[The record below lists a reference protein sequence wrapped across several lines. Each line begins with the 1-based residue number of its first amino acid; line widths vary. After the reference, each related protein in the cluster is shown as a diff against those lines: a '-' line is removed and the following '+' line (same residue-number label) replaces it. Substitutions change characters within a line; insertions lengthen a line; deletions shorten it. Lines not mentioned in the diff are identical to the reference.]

1 MKNNFPPVEEQIAR
15 LKEVVEPV
23 EIIDEDLLAARLVK
37 SRNEN
42 KPLRIKQGFDASAP
56 DLHLGHAV
64 SLWKLRTFQDL
75 GHKVIF
81 LIGDFTG
88 MVGDPSG
95 RSKTRPR
102 LTREEVEAYA
112 QTYREQVF
120 RILDPD
126 MTELRFNSEW
136 HAKRDIYR
144 FLELAGHYTV
154 RRMLERDD
162 FWKRF
167 QAEEPI
173 SMLEFLY
180 PLIQAYDSVALE
192 ADVEVGGLDQK
203 FNLVLTRHIQRAY
216 GHEPQVLF
224 LMPLLRGTDGREKMS
239 KSLGNC
245 IGITDPPDEMYGK
258 VMSISDELLEEYYRL
273 GNFVNYKT
281 AKQMNFKEEQYKLK
295 HSLAFG
301 ITRTYHGKENAESAR
316 VKFLTIFRDKKW
328 PSFDELRKIGL
339 THLVPE
345 SGLNAWLPQILKN
358 VRAASSRGKATRLIE
373 GGGVYFIEN
382 NNVRRVSIEE
392 IYAKT
397 ADEAFY
403 PHLTTEQ
410 IENLIENEGVKNLPR
425 LLSITKPVILKVG
438 KRRFYL
444 LYSHEDQLQDLS

>member
-1 MKNNFPPVEEQIAR
+1 MKYTFPPVEEQIAR
-15 LKEVVEPV
+15 LKEAVEPV
-23 EIIDEDLLAARLVK
+23 EIIDEDLLRTRLEK
-37 SRNEN
+37 SRDEN
-42 KPLRIKQGFDASAP
+42 RSLRIKQGFDASAP

-64 SLWKLRTFQDL
+64 SLWKLKTFQDL

-102 LTREEVEAYA
+102 LTREEVEANA

-120 RILDPD
+120 RILDPE

-216 GHEPQVLF
+216 RHEPQVLF

-258 VMSISDELLEEYYRL
+258 VMSISDELLEEYYNLASGLDKAEVRDRL
-273 GNFVNYKT
+273 REDDPYR
-281 AKQMNFKEEQYKLK
+281 LK
-295 HSLAFG
+295 HELARMIVVRYHDENTSDVVSNRFLARFREKSLPTAQELLQSG
-301 ITRTYHGKENAESAR
+301 DVLKY
-316 VKFLTIFRDKKW
+316 DKPTGYLPKMM
-328 PSFDELRKIGL
+328 
-339 THLVPE
+339 VE
-345 SGLNAWLPQILKN
+345 SGFA
-358 VRAASSRGKATRLIE
+358 VSRSAAQRLIDAGAVYIDGVKVT
-373 GGGVYFIEN
+373 GGN
-382 NNVRRVSIEE
+382 
-392 IYAKT
+392 
-397 ADEAFY
+397 
-403 PHLTTEQ
+403 
-410 IENLIENEGVKNLPR
+410 ENLDISLDRPH
-425 LLSITKPVILKVG
+425 IIKVG
-438 KRRFYL
+438 KRRFFLVYRD
-444 LYSHEDQLQDLS
+444 EAQLKE